1 MVKFDALKDFDV
13 SALMT
18 GATGK
23 ALALPVSK
31 IEVNPDNIRTKHSLD
46 PVQLEEL
53 AATIKSQGLI
63 QPISVRNNPA
73 KKGFYVVNAGE
84 RRLRAVR
91 LLGHVTIDSYI
102 QDDFDPYVQAVEN
115 LQREELHPLDIA
127 RFVAAREAAGDSRT
141 TIAKR
146 LGKSKSFISEVA
158 HLASAPQSIV
168 KAFEDERIDTRTA
181 YLLTR
186 HYLQSPETVQ
196 EWLAGDAPL
205 TRLEVSTALVAL
217 KPSSKTAATERK
229 RAARG
234 SKSAGNGWNALAVT
248 VRGRHGTLD
257 LAPGTVPNQ
266 ATVHFADGSQE
277 SVVLTQIALKHW
289 IAV

>member
-1 MVKFDALKDFDV
+1 MVKFDALREFDV

-23 ALALPVSK
+23 ALALPVNK
-31 IEVNPDNIRTKHSLD
+31 IEFDPDNIRTKHSLD
-46 PVQLEEL
+46 PAQLEEL

-63 QPISVRNNPA
+63 QPISVRNNP
-73 KKGFYVVNAGE
+73 KRQGFYVVNAGE

-102 QDDFDPYVQAVEN
+102 QDDFDPYLQAVEN

-146 LGKSKSFISEVA
+146 LGKPKSFISEVA
-158 HLASAPQSIV
+158 HLASAPESII

-186 HYLQSPETVQ
+186 HYQRSPQVVQ
-196 EWLAGDAPL
+196 AWLAGDAPL
-205 TRLEVSTALVAL
+205 TRLEVSAALAAP
-217 KPSSKTAATERK
+217 KESRQTAATERK
-229 RAARG
+229 PSGRG
-234 SKSAGNGWNALAVT
+234 SKRQGNGWNALAIT
-248 VRGRHGTLD
+248 VGGRHGILN

-266 ATVHFADGSQE
+266 ATVRFADGSQE
-277 SVVLTQIALKHW
+277 SVALGQITLKHW
-289 IAV
+289 IAA

>member
-23 ALALPVSK
+23 ALALPVDK
-31 IEVNPDNIRTKHSLD
+31 IEFDPDNIRTQRSLD
-46 PVQLEEL
+46 PAQLEEL
-53 AATIKSQGLI
+53 AATIKAQGLI
-63 QPISVRNNPA
+63 QPISVRNNP
-73 KKGFYVVNAGE
+73 KKPGFYVVNAGE

-91 LLGHVTIDSYI
+91 LLGSATIDSYI
-102 QDDFDPYVQAVEN
+102 QDDFDPYLQAVEN

-146 LGKSKSFISEVA
+146 LGKPKSFISEVA
-158 HLASAPQSIV
+158 HLATAPQSIV

-186 HYLQSPETVQ
+186 HYRESPETVQ
-196 EWLAGDAPL
+196 DWLAGDAPL
-205 TRLEVSTALVAL
+205 TRLEVSAALAAP
-217 KPSSKTAATERK
+217 KRSSQTAATERK
-229 RAARG
+229 RTGRG
-234 SKSAGNGWNALAVT
+234 SKDAGNGWNALAV
-248 VRGRHGTLD
+248 VVGGRYGTLG
-257 LAPGTVPNQ
+257 LAPGEVPNQ

-277 SVVLTQIALKHW
+277 SVVLSQIALKHW

>member
-1 MVKFDALKDFDV
+1 MVKFDALRDFDV

-23 ALALPVSK
+23 ALALPVNK
-31 IEVNPDNIRTKHSLD
+31 IEFDPDNIRTKHSLD
-46 PVQLEEL
+46 PAQLEEL

-63 QPISVRNNPA
+63 QPISVRNHPERQ
-73 KKGFYVVNAGE
+73 GFYVVNAGE

-91 LLGHVTIDSYI
+91 LLGHVTIHSYI
-102 QDDFDPYVQAVEN
+102 QDDFDPYLQAVEN

-127 RFVAAREAAGDSRT
+127 RFVAAREVAGDSRT

-146 LGKSKSFISEVA
+146 LGKPKSFISEVA

-186 HYLQSPETVQ
+186 HYQRSPETVQ
-196 EWLAGDAPL
+196 AWLAGDAPL
-205 TRLEVSTALVAL
+205 NRLEVSAALAAP
-217 KPSSKTAATERK
+217 KESSQMAATERK
-229 RAARG
+229 PSARG
-234 SKSAGNGWNALAVT
+234 SKAAGDGWNALAVT
-248 VRGRHGTLD
+248 VGGRHGILKF
-257 LAPGTVPNQ
+257 APGTVPNQ
-266 ATVHFADGSQE
+266 ATVRFADGSQE
-277 SVVLTQIALKHW
+277 CVVLGQIVLKHW
-289 IAV
+289 IAA

>member
-1 MVKFDALKDFDV
+1 VVKFDALKDFDV

-18 GATGK
+18 GATGQ
-23 ALALPVSK
+23 ALALPVNK
-31 IEVNPDNIRTKHSLD
+31 IEFDPDNIRTKRSLD
-46 PVQLEEL
+46 PAQLEEL

-91 LLGHVTIDSYI
+91 LLGHVTIDGYI

-205 TRLEVSTALVAL
+205 TRLEVSTALIAS
-217 KPSSKTAATERK
+217 KPSSQTAATERK
-229 RAARG
+229 QTARG
-234 SKSAGNGWNALAVT
+234 SKAAGNGWNALAVT